1 MISIYRRKKASEPS
15 HFRMTSWNGNIFRVT
30 GPLWG
35 EFTGHRWIP
44 LTKARDAGLWC
55 FLLSAPWM
63 NGWVKN
69 NKAGDL
75 RRHRAHYDVIIMID
89 SSKGFPCAR
98 KQSQGRLIVDWTP
111 RNIFFM
117 KLCQTIFLSSYSIF
131 GNVVYKWPPLLCT
144 SKSWC
149 N

>member
-1 MISIYRRKKASEPS
+1 MISIYRRKQASEPS
-15 HFRMTSWNGNIFRVT
+15 HYRMTSWSGNIFRVT
-30 GPLWG
+30 GPLFG

-55 FLLSAPWM
+55 FLLSAPWI

-75 RRHRAHYDVIIMID
+75 RRHRAHYDVIVMID

-111 RNIFFM
+111 RNNFFM
-117 KLCQTIFLSSYSIF
+117 KLVSNYISFQLWYIWKCRLQMAAIALY
-131 GNVVYKWPPLLCT
+131 LEELM
-144 SKSWC
+144 
-149 N
+149 